1 MKILAIRFSAM
12 GDVVLTM
19 PILKSVLKSNPELQM
34 DVLTRKSFQVFF
46 KHIERLNIRE
56 ENIDLEFKSLTGLVH
71 LFNQLRKE
79 KYDLVIDLHG
89 SLRSKI
95 LCYLFYLSG
104 VAFATID
111 KGRAEK
117 KKLLGNIRSNTKPL
131 KHTLER
137 YADVFRKCNIVVET
151 EPLPQF
157 GFKSSQIEK
166 NKIEKSIK
174 ENIWESHIKIGI
186 APFSQHQ
193 LKSWPIE
200 RIHKLIELL
209 VQEYKHR
216 IQIFLFGGGHH
227 EMKILSTL
235 QEMNSE
241 CIHIAG
247 DVFNLAEQI
256 EFMNHLDMMITM
268 DSANLHLANL
278 TQCKN
283 VISLW
288 GPTHT
293 YLGFGPLIPDK
304 NVIIEILTSELS
316 CRPCSV
322 YGNIPCS
329 RGDHA
334 CMEWISVDKVVEQVK
349 SVLSISIEK

>member
-19 PILKSVLKSNPELQM
+19 PVLKSVLQSNPELQL
-34 DVLTRKSFQVFF
+34 DILTRKSFQVFF

-71 LFNQLRKE
+71 LFNQLRSE

-89 SLRSKI
+89 SLRSRI
-95 LCYLFYLSG
+95 LCFLFQLSG
-104 VAFATID
+104 VAYATID
-111 KGRAEK
+111 KGRTDK
-117 KKLLGNIRSNTKPL
+117 KKLLGNIGSRTLPL
-131 KHTLER
+131 KHTIER
-137 YADVFRKCNIVVET
+137 YADVFRKCNIPVDIEH
-151 EPLPQF
+151 LNQS
-157 GFKSSQIEK
+157 GFKSSQVEKNQIEK
-166 NKIEKSIK
+166 TIN
-174 ENIWESHIKIGI
+174 ENFWESSIKIGI

-200 RIHKLIELL
+200 RIQKLIDCL
-209 VQEYKHR
+209 VQEYQQR
-216 IQIFLFGGGHH
+216 IQIFLFGGGHS

-235 QEMNSE
+235 RNLNSE
-241 CIHIAG
+241 SIHIAG
-247 DVFNLAEQI
+247 DLFNLAEQI
-256 EFMNHLDMMITM
+256 EFMNHLDLMITM

-293 YLGFGPLIPDK
+293 YLGFGPLVPNK
-304 NVIIEILTSELS
+304 NVIIEISTSKLI

-334 CMEWISVDKVVEQVK
+334 CMEWISVDSVLEKVK
-349 SVLSISIEK
+349 SVLYISNEK